1 MARIDH
7 HNKCEI
13 TWLSYTEGVV
23 LHSVFSLWIYSP
35 CLGWSPKALAGQLFW
50 VCLSSRH
57 CELSSLGLLHAAA
70 RRFLPSFLLG
80 WARQDQGQDLAFP
93 LSLILALSITAA
105 THQLPGTWGF
115 GWHRSAHQPCVRV
128 PGVNLCLLSCFL
140 PGLFG
145 SSSRSTSFELFIEG
159 YPSPLEQLCCFL
171 LSCAV
176 PMSLTGLG
184 KLWVAPADGQRWW
197 SMPPSCHGRGERSRP
212 DQYNYLGAEQM
223 KKHSYSQSCCPQSVA
238 RVLFPGGEMWRSHI
252 VPALHR
258 VISAAQVG
266 AVAGELGVCGCCRHE
281 VFRPFPSCPHLS
293 APRFARPRFHASFQ
307 PLSSTFRLSLWWWL

>member
-1 MARIDH
+1 MWD
-7 HNKCEI
+7 N
-13 TWLSYTEGVV
+13 LVV
-23 LHSVFSLWIYSP
+23 IHWGCCTSLCVLPVNLQSVSWMKPQSTGRAAL
-35 CLGWSPKALAGQLFW
+35 LGLFVLKALRVELPWPLTCSCQKVPSIISSWLGKAGP
-50 VCLSSRH
+50 RA
-57 CELSSLGLLHAAA
+57 GPGI
-70 RRFLPSFLLG
+70 PSFP
-80 WARQDQGQDLAFP
+80 DTC
-93 LSLILALSITAA
+93 SEHHCS
-105 THQLPGTWGF
+105 HQLPGTWGF

-238 RVLFPGGEMWRSHI
+238 RVLFPGGEIWRSHI